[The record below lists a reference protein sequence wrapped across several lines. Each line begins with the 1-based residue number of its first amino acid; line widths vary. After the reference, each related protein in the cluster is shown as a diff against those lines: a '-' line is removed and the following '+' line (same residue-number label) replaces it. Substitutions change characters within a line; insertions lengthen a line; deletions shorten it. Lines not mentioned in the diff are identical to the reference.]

1 MLVAFFL
8 GGWLC
13 IKKQLHTQGL
23 KCYTH
28 THTHQ
33 TLRQCHWLS
42 WWVKADVWL
51 QDDYAAMPFC
61 LVLEGFRKCWHSID
75 KFKGVLLWIGFPL
88 GTFISLYT
96 FTIRNW
102 RNVWC
107 ILITIILG
115 TWWNNRFSEFKRSQ
129 IQPCR
134 SFEMDHLEHFLLRIE
149 YALLSIEPSGTP
161 KFDGEASV
169 KAGKRNKGTRR

>member
-1 MLVAFFL
+1 MLEAFFL

-13 IKKQLHTQGL
+13 IKNSCVL
-23 KCYTH
+23 KASNV

-75 KFKGVLLWIGFPL
+75 KFKKVFSFELVFLYL

-102 RNVWC
+102 RNIWC
-107 ILITIILG
+107 ILITIIVG
-115 TWWNNRFSEFKRSQ
+115 TWCNNRFSKFKRSQ